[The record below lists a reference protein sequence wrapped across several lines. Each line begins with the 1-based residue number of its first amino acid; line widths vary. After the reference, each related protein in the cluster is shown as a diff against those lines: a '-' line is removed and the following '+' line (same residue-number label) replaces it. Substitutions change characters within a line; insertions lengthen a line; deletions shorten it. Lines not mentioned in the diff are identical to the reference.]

1 MTPGARRLHVDD
13 ALLAALTAPTIAIT
27 SSPVSRAALTVAGC
41 CRCRTA
47 RSHRFHAYE
56 RGNRVA
62 PVKQKASVSNAQG
75 SCLQPCPVPDVD
87 PSRQADL
94 AGATTAQRPQVLDAD
109 AGRRTLFRA
118 ERVRVGAGSGRR
130 TVKTTV

>member
-1 MTPGARRLHVDD
+1 VTPGACRLHVDD

-62 PVKQKASVSNAQG
+62 PVKQKTSVSNALG
-75 SCLQPCPVPDVD
+75 SCLQPCPVPDQTWTQAAKRT
-87 PSRQADL
+87 SRVL
-94 AGATTAQRPQVLDAD
+94 RP
-109 AGRRTLFRA
+109 R
-118 ERVRVGAGSGRR
+118 SGRR
-130 TVKTTV
+130 SLTPTPGGARCSGRRGFVLVRAPVGGL